1 MNLPYL
7 ASLALFSI
15 GLYCILAKKDLFKV
29 IYGICLM
36 EFSVNLFLISLGFVH
51 GGEVPIRPAGAV
63 VVDPLP
69 QAMILTAIVIEFAT
83 TVLLISVAIRLFKQ
97 YDDTDMSKIRRLRG

>member
-1 MNLPYL
+1 MIYL

-15 GLYCILAKKDLFKV
+15 GLYCVLAKKDIFKV

-51 GGEVPIRPAGAV
+51 GGGIPINPGGTM

-69 QAMILTAIVIEFAT
+69 QAMVLTAIVIEFAT
-83 TVLLISVAIRLFKQ
+83 TVLLISIAIKLFKQ
-97 YDDTDMSKIRRLRG
+97 YDDTDLSKIRRLRG

>member
-1 MNLPYL
+1 MSLPYL

-15 GLYCILAKKDLFKV
+15 GLYCILVKRDLFKV

-36 EFSVNLFLISLGFVH
+36 EFSINLFLVSLGFVT
-51 GGEVPIRPAGAV
+51 GGEVPISPTGTI

-69 QAMILTAIVIEFAT
+69 QAMVLTAIVIEFAT
-83 TVLLISVAIRLFKQ
+83 TVFLISVAIRLFKQ
-97 YDDTDMSKIRRLRG
+97 YEDTDISKMRRLRG